1 MILKKLEE
9 MKFNVDDIEVYDSPN
24 MIVVLHVE

>member
-1 MILKKLEE
+1 MILFYFEE

-24 MIVVLHVE
+24 IIVLLHVE